1 MFPNV
6 PPAILPFIQD
16 PPLLKGESRQEY
28 YDLLAALI
36 AEIAPVDTVEWLL
49 VIDYANC
56 IWEIR
61 HNRRSKTF
69 LIDLQRTKDLNMMAS
84 LPYDECAEYLANST
98 TDPDFFRRY
107 GTDARSMA
115 ATAFVKV
122 APKLELI
129 DKSLERSER
138 RADQTI
144 EKIESRR
151 ELFAH
156 RARRA
161 GVNIVNAQ
169 YEEQRRIESA
179 DTSIVIEP
187 MNEMNEEQIVD
198 GDSVSIIPSLA
209 PESNEPDSDGSSL
222 NPSPITSP
230 DETQG

>member
-1 MFPNV
+1 MHQLQTEYKSHAYTLRHRMQIIRWVARPMQAVTRRTASPPRGDSSMFPNV

-84 LPYDECAEYLANST
+84 LPYDECEEYLANSK
-98 TDPDFFRRY
+98 TDPDFFRRH

-115 ATAFVKV
+115 ATAFVKA

-129 DKSLERSER
+129 DKSLERSQR
-138 RADQTI
+138 RADKVI
-144 EKIESRR
+144 EKLEC
-151 ELFAH
+151 
-156 RARRA
+156 
-161 GVNIVNAQ
+161 
-169 YEEQRRIESA
+169 
-179 DTSIVIEP
+179 
-187 MNEMNEEQIVD
+187 
-198 GDSVSIIPSLA
+198 
-209 PESNEPDSDGSSL
+209 
-222 NPSPITSP
+222 
-230 DETQG
+230 